1 MVLLSPAGGRVL
13 FLRREGN
20 WCYFVCSATGVR
32 AGRSREEGMAKA
44 KAEADPSR
52 TKDDGADRAPTVI
65 KKYANRRLYDTE
77 RSTYVTL
84 VDLAAM
90 TRAGRHFVV
99 KDARTDEDI
108 TAAIF
113 VQIVLESENRGEHLL
128 PIGFLRRL
136 VALYGGSMQW
146 VVPSYLES
154 SMEIFS
160 RNQEL
165 LRQQMNTAFSNPAA
179 AGLEQ
184 LKEVNRALFEPALE
198 LLAPYAAGGAEASA
212 ESGGS
217 APAGDHAAEE
227 SAEDQIQE
235 LRSQVDELKTQ
246 VAKLAGKS

>member
-1 MVLLSPAGGRVL
+1 
-13 FLRREGN
+13 
-20 WCYFVCSATGVR
+20 
-32 AGRSREEGMAKA
+32 MAKA

-52 TKDDGADRAPTVI
+52 TKDEGAEGAPTVI

-90 TRAGRHFVV
+90 TRAGRLFVV

-113 VQIVLESENRGEHLL
+113 VQIVLESENRGVHLL

-136 VALYGGSMQW
+136 VALYGDTMQW

-165 LRQQMNTAFSNPAA
+165 LRQKMDTAFSNPAA

-184 LKEVNRALFEPALE
+184 LTEVHRALFEPALNM
-198 LLAPYAAGGAEASA
+198 LVPHAAGGAGAGA
-212 ESGGS
+212 EPGGS
-217 APAGDHAAEE
+217 ALPGDHPAVE

>member
-1 MVLLSPAGGRVL
+1 
-13 FLRREGN
+13 
-20 WCYFVCSATGVR
+20 
-32 AGRSREEGMAKA
+32 MAKSKVEA
-44 KAEADPSR
+44 QTSKPNRDSAE
-52 TKDDGADRAPTVI
+52 TAPTVI

-84 VDLAAM
+84 ADLAAM
-90 TRAGRHFVV
+90 TREGRDFVV

-108 TAAIF
+108 TSSIF

-136 VALYGGSMQW
+136 VALYGDTMQW

-160 RNQEL
+160 RNQEA
-165 LRQQMNTAFSNPAA
+165 LRQQMNSTFSNPAT

-184 LKEVNRALFEPALE
+184 LNEVNRALFEPALKM
-198 LLAPYAAGGAEASA
+198 LALYSSDAKAPGRDPGGGAALGDGDAAGSAEA
-212 ESGGS
+212 
-217 APAGDHAAEE
+217 
-227 SAEDQIQE
+227 QIQE
-235 LRSQVDELKTQ
+235 LRTQVDELKTQ

>member
-1 MVLLSPAGGRVL
+1 MVKSKVEAHTSKPRKDG
-13 FLRREGN
+13 
-20 WCYFVCSATGVR
+20 
-32 AGRSREEGMAKA
+32 
-44 KAEADPSR
+44 AEA
-52 TKDDGADRAPTVI
+52 APTVI

-84 VDLAAM
+84 ADLAAM
-90 TRAGRHFVV
+90 TREGRNFIV

-108 TAAIF
+108 TASIF

-136 VALYGGSMQW
+136 VALYGDTMQW
-146 VVPSYLES
+146 VVPSYLDS

-160 RNQEL
+160 RNQEA
-165 LRQQMNTAFSNPAA
+165 LRKKMNSAFSNPAT

-184 LKEVNRALFEPALE
+184 LNEVNRALFEPALKM
-198 LLAPYAAGGAEASA
+198 LAMYSTDYKIPDQDAGGGVALGDGDAADSAEA
-212 ESGGS
+212 
-217 APAGDHAAEE
+217 
-227 SAEDQIQE
+227 QIQE

>member
-1 MVLLSPAGGRVL
+1 MVKSKV
-13 FLRREGN
+13 E
-20 WCYFVCSATGVR
+20 
-32 AGRSREEGMAKA
+32 AKTS
-44 KAEADPSR
+44 KPRKDGAEA
-52 TKDDGADRAPTVI
+52 APTVI

-84 VDLAAM
+84 ADLAAM
-90 TRAGRHFVV
+90 TREGRNFIV

-108 TAAIF
+108 TASIF

-136 VALYGGSMQW
+136 VALYGDTMQW
-146 VVPSYLES
+146 VVPSYLDS

-160 RNQEL
+160 RNQEA
-165 LRQQMNTAFSNPAA
+165 LRKKMNSAFSNPAT

-184 LKEVNRALFEPALE
+184 LNEVNRALFEPALKM
-198 LLAPYAAGGAEASA
+198 LAMYSTDYKIPDQDAGGGVALGDGDAADSAEA
-212 ESGGS
+212 
-217 APAGDHAAEE
+217 
-227 SAEDQIQE
+227 QIQE

>member
-1 MVLLSPAGGRVL
+1 MVKSKVEAHTSKPRKDG
-13 FLRREGN
+13 
-20 WCYFVCSATGVR
+20 
-32 AGRSREEGMAKA
+32 
-44 KAEADPSR
+44 AEA
-52 TKDDGADRAPTVI
+52 APTVI

-84 VDLAAM
+84 ADLAAM
-90 TRAGRHFVV
+90 TREGRNFIV

-108 TAAIF
+108 TASIF

-136 VALYGGSMQW
+136 VALYGDTMQW
-146 VVPSYLES
+146 VVPSYLDS

-160 RNQEL
+160 RNQEA
-165 LRQQMNTAFSNPAA
+165 LRNKMNSAFSNPAT

-184 LKEVNRALFEPALE
+184 LNEVNRALFEPALKM
-198 LLAPYAAGGAEASA
+198 LAMYSTDFKVPDQDAGGGVALGDGDAADSAEA
-212 ESGGS
+212 
-217 APAGDHAAEE
+217 
-227 SAEDQIQE
+227 QIQE